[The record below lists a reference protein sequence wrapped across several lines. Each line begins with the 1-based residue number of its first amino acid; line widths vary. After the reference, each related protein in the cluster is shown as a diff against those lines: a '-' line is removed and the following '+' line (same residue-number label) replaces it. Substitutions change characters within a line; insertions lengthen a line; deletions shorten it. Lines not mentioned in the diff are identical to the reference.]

1 LDQRLI
7 FFRNFVAL
15 AEPVIITTHIIACRH
30 PPDDKF
36 LSLAVSGNADLILTG
51 DKDLLVLHPF
61 RGIDILNP
69 TDYLSR

>member
-1 LDQRLI
+1 MSFL
-7 FFRNFVAL
+7 NA
-15 AEPVIITTHIIACRH
+15 VIAAMQPTVISRAITACRH
-30 PPDDKF
+30 PKNDKF

-51 DKDLLVLHPF
+51 DKDLLLLHPF